1 MERWDTLSTQRRKP
15 TTDLTPG
22 HVQVSSGIKYIRN
35 KKENVRNSTLIP
47 GKNVS
52 RDLGGAPLF
61 IHLKKK
67 LSSLEFLS
75 THTHNWPVRLFLPGT
90 EEEAARQKRTPLLP
104 LKAEEG
110 PCRA

>member
-75 THTHNWPVRLFLPGT
+75 THTHTTGRCDCFSR
-90 EEEAARQKRTPLLP
+90 AQKKKQHGKKER
-104 LKAEEG
+104 
-110 PCRA
+110 PCCR